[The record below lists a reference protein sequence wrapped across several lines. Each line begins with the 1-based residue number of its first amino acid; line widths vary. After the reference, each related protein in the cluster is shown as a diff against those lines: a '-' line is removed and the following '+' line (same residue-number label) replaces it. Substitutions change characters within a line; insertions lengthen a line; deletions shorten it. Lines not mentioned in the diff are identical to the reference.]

1 MTRANTEGFTLVELL
16 VTVTLLSLLLVVLF
30 GGLRFGVRA
39 WDGAQAHGV
48 RTDELRVVQDLL
60 RREIEQAYP
69 ALDSADPL
77 HPVID
82 FHGGPDSMTFL
93 APAPQAEASAGRAR
107 ITIVAERRG
116 GGLQLVMRAAPELA
130 TGGEGAWSAPLLHN
144 IASAQFSFFN
154 GSVWRSDWSDATAM
168 PVLIRIHM
176 TFGPRDGRNWPDL
189 IVAPRIAFNA
199 GCVYDPGTHHCQGRS

>member
-1 MTRANTEGFTLVELL
+1 MTRADTEGFTLVELL
-16 VTVTLLSLLLVVLF
+16 VTMTLLSLLLVVLF

-69 ALDSADPL
+69 ATDASDPL

-82 FHGGPDSMTFL
+82 FHATSDSMTFL
-93 APAPQAEASAGRAR
+93 APTPQAAASAGRAR
-107 ITIVAERRG
+107 ITLLTERSG
-116 GGLQLVMRAAPELA
+116 GQLQLVMRATPELA
-130 TGGEGAWSAPLLHN
+130 TGDEGAWSAPLLRN

-154 GSVWRSDWSDATAM
+154 GSIWRSDWSEATTM
-168 PVLIRIHM
+168 PALIRIHM
-176 TFGPRDGRNWPDL
+176 TFRPRDGRLWPDL
-189 IVAPRIAFNA
+189 VVAPRIAFDA
-199 GCVYDPGTHHCQGRS
+199 GCLYDPGTHHCQGRS